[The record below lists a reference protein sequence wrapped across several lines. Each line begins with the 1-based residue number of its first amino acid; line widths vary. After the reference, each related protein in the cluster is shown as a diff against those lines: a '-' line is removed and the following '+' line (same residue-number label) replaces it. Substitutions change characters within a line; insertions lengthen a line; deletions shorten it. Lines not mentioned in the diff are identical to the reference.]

1 MPSIKERIRRLS
13 GGAKTKVDES
23 PTGQIIFRGWLNK
36 VGAGILASTLHK
48 RYCVLHL
55 DVSGVPMLSMY
66 EAMDVQTL
74 KGARLPLTGATLSSA
89 DEKLQVVTEVEGQ
102 QTTAK
107 FKTSTKAEAVEWMS
121 HLEMAA
127 KGERPAGS
135 TVPSSPAALTGKL
148 MKPEDDSPA
157 PKSSPSSA
165 RPERPAVRTAPA
177 TPAAMPEPTASPVPL
192 GVVTATPSAPPAA
205 PPAKLSHD
213 SHLVELPPALR
224 ALCRHGS
231 HIDDLRADH
240 ARHGEVL
247 KSTPGRLTPQA
258 ATAGMVIPNMVIA
271 PTAPFI
277 SGLGVIATRL
287 AKLFPGTD
295 LPHLGALTSTC
306 TQEEVAAHLGSLV
319 DLLERCTEHAHI
331 GQVGARGERC
341 HEHAALECLERLIER
356 LESHGHIRQSG
367 IARLPN
373 MVLHDQLLPPSRHAP
388 SPASPTSDAMVA
400 WMMDDL
406 AKLVNRLE
414 AVAAAAETR
423 DRR

>member
-36 VGAGILASTLHK
+36 VGAGILASTFQK
-48 RYCVLHL
+48 RYCVLHF
-55 DVSGVPMLSMY
+55 DASGVPMLSMY

-74 KGARLPLTGATLSSA
+74 KGARLPLTRATFSSA
-89 DEKLQVVTEVEGQ
+89 GEKLQVVTEVEGQ
-102 QTTAK
+102 QMAAK
-107 FKTSTKAEAVEWMS
+107 FKASTKAEADEWMS

-135 TVPSSPAALTGKL
+135 AVPSSPAALTGKL
-148 MKPEDDSPA
+148 MKPEEDSPA

-177 TPAAMPEPTASPVPL
+177 TPAAPPEPTAAPP
-192 GVVTATPSAPPAA
+192 APPAPPSALPAA
-205 PPAKLSHD
+205 PPVKLSHD
-213 SHLVELPPALR
+213 AHLDELPPALR

-231 HIDDLRADH
+231 HLDDLRADH

-247 KSTPGRLTPQA
+247 KSTPDRLTPQA
-258 ATAGMVIPNMVIA
+258 ATAAPAGMIIA

-287 AKLFPGTD
+287 ARLFTCTDLMGTD

-423 DRR
+423 ERR

>member
-36 VGAGILASTLHK
+36 VGAGILASTFQK
-48 RYCVLHL
+48 RYCVLHF
-55 DVSGVPMLSMY
+55 DASGVPMLSMY

-107 FKTSTKAEAVEWMS
+107 FKASTKAEAVEWMS

-135 TVPSSPAALTGKL
+135 AVPSSPAALTGKL

-319 DLLERCTEHAHI
+319 DLLERCSEHAHI
-331 GQVGARGERC
+331 GKVGARIERH
-341 HEHAALECLERLIER
+341 HEHFALESLELLVER
-356 LESHGHIRQSG
+356 LESQNHIRQPG
-367 IARLPN
+367 
-373 MVLHDQLLPPSRHAP
+373 LHDQLLLPPSRHAP
-388 SPASPTSDAMVA
+388 PSPSPTSDAMLASMV
-400 WMMDDL
+400 DDL

-423 DRR
+423 SRR